1 MQPIRLPLKDYTT
14 ENPITVT
21 EDTAIDELMMLMEG
35 AGVRHLPVVGQGQVV
50 GIISDRDIRLFS
62 GLSDA
67 EKYQVNAGDIMSA
80 NPLTLDCT
88 TPLEEV
94 ALIMSDKKVGS
105 VIVVEDDQLY
115 GIFTATDALNALIEV
130 IRKDK

>member
-1 MQPIRLPLKDYTT
+1 MHPIRLPLKDYTT

-35 AGVRHLPVVGQGQVV
+35 AGVRHLPVVGQGKVV

-67 EKYQVNAGDIMSA
+67 EKYQVNAGDIMSP
-80 NPLTLDCT
+80 NPLTLSCT

-94 ALIMSDKKVGS
+94 ALIMSEKKVGS

-115 GIFTATDALNALIEV
+115 GIFTATDALNALVEV

>member
-1 MQPIRLPLKDYTT
+1 MHPIHLPLKDYTT

-50 GIISDRDIRLFS
+50 GIISDRDIRLFA

-67 EKYQVNAGDIMSA
+67 EKYQVNAGEIMSP
-80 NPLTLDCT
+80 NPLTLSST

-94 ALIMSDKKVGS
+94 ALIMSEKKVGS
-105 VIVVEDDQLY
+105 IIVVEEDQLY

>member
-50 GIISDRDIRLFS
+50 GIISDRDIRLFA

-67 EKYQVNAGDIMSA
+67 EKYQVNAGEIMSP
-80 NPLTLDCT
+80 NPLTLSST

-94 ALIMSDKKVGS
+94 ALIMSEKKVGS
-105 VIVVEDDQLY
+105 IIVVEEDQLY